1 MLFPP
6 VELVQASHTRF
17 PYALENSVGANT
29 PAIDSQAEESVSH
42 ILVMQLISASV
53 EGNNKTAVQLVL

>member
-1 MLFPP
+1 M
-6 VELVQASHTRF
+6 
-17 PYALENSVGANT
+17 GANT